1 MTQPSRKDR
10 LRPAELLGFC
20 GVLAVFVGVVVLL
33 STRDV
38 ALAAIGLGIT
48 FIIAAVV
55 VAMLLLTGKPDT
67 ETPDEDD
74 SDR

>member
-1 MTQPSRKDR
+1 MTEPSRKDR

-20 GVLAVFVGVVVLL
+20 GVLSVFVGVVVLL
-33 STRDV
+33 STRDF

-48 FIIAAVV
+48 FVIAAVV

-67 ETPDEDD
+67 DIPDEDD
-74 SDR
+74 SSR